1 MQSIECTYN
10 RKTKFV
16 RPSELLYVLF
26 SHSAECP
33 NSLWMAMCGDIYS
46 LVISCLYKQSR
57 SGSHILLH
65 MLLKTDACAEFNV
78 IVSRVNF
85 YK

>member
-16 RPSELLYVLF
+16 RSPGLFYVLF

-33 NSLWMAMCGDIYS
+33 NSLWMAMCDGIYS

-57 SGSHILLH
+57 SGSRILLH
-65 MLLKTDACAEFNV
+65 MLLKTAHAQN
-78 IVSRVNF
+78 SM
-85 YK
+85 